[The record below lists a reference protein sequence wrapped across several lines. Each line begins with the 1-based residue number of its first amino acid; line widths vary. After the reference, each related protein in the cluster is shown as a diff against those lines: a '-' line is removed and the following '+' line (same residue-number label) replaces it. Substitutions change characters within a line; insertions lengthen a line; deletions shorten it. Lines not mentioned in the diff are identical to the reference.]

1 MKICC
6 CWLYAIGVY
15 GFPPKIEDI
24 KKAIREMADM
34 GFKYI
39 ELEGM
44 GYENMAAVARD
55 KEILKEIVEE
65 NTVQVVN
72 FAPLIPQ
79 VISMDRNEQKKAL
92 DYFRMGVETAKF
104 LGSTR
109 VWIDSYNPPVEISE
123 GKTFSEEISYGKSM
137 RVKIPE
143 GFSWQPFWHHFV
155 STMRTCNEI
164 AKDHGLEFLIEPRV
178 HEVTSN
184 SDSLLRLFD
193 AIPDDNLGAILDTA
207 HQYAQK
213 ELLPIA
219 IEKLGE
225 KIRYIHIADNDGR
238 DNRHLPPGE
247 GTIDWDGVFT
257 SLKKTGYDGFYAVD
271 LEKLPNPAEK
281 FKQTKRTL
289 EQYSEKYNL

>member
-1 MKICC
+1 M
-6 CWLYAIGVY
+6 YAIGVY

-24 KKAIREMADM
+24 KKAIREMAEM

-44 GYENMAAVARD
+44 GYENMASVRRD
-55 KEILKEIVEE
+55 KEILKEIIEE
-65 NTVQVVN
+65 NSVQVVN

-92 DYFRMGVETAKF
+92 DYFKMGVETAKF
-104 LGSTR
+104 LGSPR

-123 GKTFSEEISYGKSM
+123 GKTFSEEISYGKPM
-137 RVKIPE
+137 CVKIPE
-143 GFSWQPFWHHFV
+143 GFSWQPFWNHFV
-155 STMRTCNEI
+155 SSIRNCNEI
-164 AKDHGLEFLIEPRV
+164 AKDYGLEFLIEPRV

-225 KIRYIHIADNDGR
+225 KIRYVHVADNDSR

-247 GTIDWDGVFT
+247 GTIDWDGVFS
-257 SLKKTGYDGFYAVD
+257 SLKKIGYDGFYAID
-271 LEKLPNPAEK
+271 LEKLPNPGEK
-281 FKQTKRTL
+281 FKQTKRAL
-289 EQYSEKYNL
+289 EQFSEKYNL